1 MTAAPAIT
9 APIEGRGL
17 VATLG
22 RAGLIQ
28 IFLIANTFLM
38 LFPVVIM
45 VFSGFKS
52 NVEIFQSPFAIPDFT
67 NVTNFVR
74 VATET
79 NFPRYL
85 FNSLFVTGISIGLI
99 LVLGTMAAYA
109 IGRYEFRGSSFLLLF
124 FIAGLTLPLKL
135 AIIPLFILFRDM
147 GILNTHLSL
156 IAVYVAM
163 GLPSTIFIMT
173 GFLRSLPRELEDAA
187 RMDGASEF
195 LIMRRIMLPLCKPA
209 LIISAIHNLVPIWND
224 FFFPLVFIQNDDLK
238 TLPQGLTTFIG
249 EYNTDWGVMFA
260 GLTLAALP
268 ITVLYIV
275 LSRQFINGMTSGAL
289 K

>member
-124 FIAGLTLPLKL
+124 FIAGLTL
-135 AIIPLFILFRDM
+135 
-147 GILNTHLSL
+147 
-156 IAVYVAM
+156 
-163 GLPSTIFIMT
+163 
-173 GFLRSLPRELEDAA
+173 
-187 RMDGASEF
+187 GAT
-195 LIMRRIMLPLCKPA
+195 K
-209 LIISAIHNLVPIWND
+209 
-224 FFFPLVFIQNDDLK
+224 
-238 TLPQGLTTFIG
+238 G
-249 EYNTDWGVMFA
+249 
-260 GLTLAALP
+260 
-268 ITVLYIV
+268 
-275 LSRQFINGMTSGAL
+275 
-289 K
+289 